1 MTADKRPDANSRV
14 TEDINHCELC
24 IGDDC
29 FPHETIQK
37 FSFEERLEGNQI
49 VKTSSAVVFPPLE
62 ARWDYHAETA
72 FRGPKGLK
80 HGGVCVDAKR
90 HTDGSIEFSFEGHA
104 WEFDR
109 TIIRGLETF
118 GMSDLENAY
127 WLPLLTGL
135 VRGVEM
141 PGLTLDDEL
150 RPFLYSIPLKGL
162 IAEGNVKSFRA
173 MDFGVT
179 SGENDDLFGPLL
191 AKTTFGQTEPVWQP
205 DVPKVW
211 GVVLARGFLEAEGLA
226 LERARFTADLVNFA
240 LSTGVSHF
248 ETRYGAQPLDW
259 SISVGRSVVSLE
271 PWILL
276 REASVVKGWI
286 RPIPLVEQKGE
297 TDIEDGHERIAL
309 FFDRF
314 LKASKLGDIEE
325 QTGRRTLSK
334 RELKL
339 SKGIQRSLR
348 WLGVASREENLSDQ
362 FTATWISLESILN
375 AIDYPDVFGGDRA
388 SIGVAIREAIDSL
401 HLPSQTNEPL
411 MISQQM
417 IEGRTLQNQWPPRT
431 KLHIFARA
439 FGIELK
445 PSDSTLLRDL
455 ARLRNEVFHAG
466 INDPQ
471 VSKEQL
477 RQLQYLV
484 GRLVVAASIDAYEEI
499 EDESQHQLK
508 FGEIGPN
515 GGAAPL
521 SLNGRDVSYALR
533 MVQEDEGLQIEIAVE
548 GKLYN
553 DQNANIS
560 FGEKE
565 QKQ

>member
-1 MTADKRPDANSRV
+1 MTADKTPDAKSRI
-14 TEDINHCELC
+14 TEDIDQSELC
-24 IGDDC
+24 IGNDC

-49 VKTSSAVVFPPLE
+49 VKSSSAVVFPPQE
-62 ARWDYHAETA
+62 TRWDYHAETA

-80 HGGVCVDAKR
+80 HGGVCVNAKR
-90 HTDGSIEFSFEGHA
+90 HPDGSIEFSFEGHA

-141 PGLTLDDEL
+141 PGLTLDDKL
-150 RPFLYSIPLKGL
+150 RPFLYSIPLKGVVS
-162 IAEGNVKSFRA
+162 EGNVKSFRA
-173 MDFGVT
+173 RNFGVT
-179 SGENDDLFGPLL
+179 SGEEDDLFGPLL
-191 AKTTFGQTEPVWQP
+191 AKTKFGQTEPVWQS

-211 GVVLARGFLEAEGLA
+211 GVVLAHGFLEAEGLA

-240 LSTGVSHF
+240 LSAGISHF
-248 ETRYGAQPLDW
+248 ETRYGAHPLDW
-259 SISVGRSVVSLE
+259 NISVGRSVVSLE

-286 RPIPLVEQKGE
+286 RPIPLIEKQDE

-314 LKASKLGDIEE
+314 LKASQLGGIEE

-334 RELKL
+334 RERKL

-375 AIDYPDVFGGDRA
+375 AIDYPDVFGGDREL
-388 SIGVAIREAIDSL
+388 IGATIRQAIDSL
-401 HLPSQTNEPL
+401 QLPGQTDEPL
-411 MISQQM
+411 MISRQM

-431 KLHIFARA
+431 KLPLFSKAL
-439 FGIELK
+439 GIELK
-445 PSDSTLLRDL
+445 PGDSMLLRDL

-466 INDPQ
+466 INDPL

-477 RQLQYLV
+477 RRLRYLV
-484 GRLVVAASIDAYEEI
+484 ERLVVAASIDGYEDI
-499 EDESQHQLK
+499 EEESQHQLQ
-508 FGEIGPN
+508 FGKIGPM

-521 SLNGRDVSYALR
+521 SLNGRDVSYSLR
-533 MVQEDEGLQIEIAVE
+533 MVQDEEGLQFEVAVE

-553 DQNANIS
+553 DQNADLS

-565 QKQ
+565 